1 MIILVSVFTMKIP
14 ECPWPVGYKLRSTNY
29 TDVGIVQNFQVLT
42 SGDYKQIVHLF
53 NDEDESI
60 FESSAFATVKVD
72 GKYKFWVKFICFK
85 YLLFTFNQQNSSLFG
100 RKSLQPSQIELI
112 DRAHRPNYFI
122 RSIQTCKFRKQNKN
136 IFLQPLDFCFK
147 SH

>member
-1 MIILVSVFTMKIP
+1 MIILVAVFTMKIP

-72 GKYKFWVKFICFK
+72 GKYKF
-85 YLLFTFNQQNSSLFG
+85 
-100 RKSLQPSQIELI
+100 
-112 DRAHRPNYFI
+112 
-122 RSIQTCKFRKQNKN
+122 
-136 IFLQPLDFCFK
+136 
-147 SH
+147 